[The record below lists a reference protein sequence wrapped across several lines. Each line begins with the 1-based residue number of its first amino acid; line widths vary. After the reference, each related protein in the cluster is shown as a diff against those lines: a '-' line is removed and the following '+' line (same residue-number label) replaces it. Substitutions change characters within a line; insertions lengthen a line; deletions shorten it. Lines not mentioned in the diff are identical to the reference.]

1 MSYTRIKSFLSWLTN
16 KWCGNLFRFPLAF
29 HKECLED
36 GMKNISLHLM
46 STGIIIALAFSFMV
60 KDADGNYTGALPWDI
75 LFYCNILHFLY
86 CIIRIQYN
94 KYIAEMN
101 STMTRLKDQHE

>member
-16 KWCGNLFRFPLAF
+16 KWISNLFRFPLAF

-46 STGIIIALAFSFMV
+46 STGIIIAFAFCFMV

-75 LFYCNILHFLY
+75 LLYCNVFHFLY
-86 CIIRIQYN
+86 CIIVIQYN
-94 KYIAEMN
+94 SYISEMN
-101 STMTRLKDQHE
+101 STMTRLKDHHE

>member
-1 MSYTRIKSFLSWLTN
+1 MSVKRTVAFVSWLTN
-16 KWCGNLFRFPLAF
+16 KWISNLFRFPLKF

-46 STGIIIALAFSFMV
+46 STGIIIALAFSFIV

-75 LFYCNILHFLY
+75 LFYCNILHFVY